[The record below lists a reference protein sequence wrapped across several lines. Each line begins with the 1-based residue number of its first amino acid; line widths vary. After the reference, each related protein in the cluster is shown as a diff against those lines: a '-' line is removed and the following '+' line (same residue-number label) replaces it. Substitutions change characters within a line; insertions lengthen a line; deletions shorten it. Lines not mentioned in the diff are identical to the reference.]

1 MVSLDDQHR
10 GHRVT
15 FGDNAAGL
23 RVRRYVSTMAA
34 RPITLSNH
42 AYIEWSSQFDC
53 DEADED
59 KVITQV
65 RDGVLIPGLK
75 ALEQRFGST
84 LWPPKPGEGPGST
97 TR

>member
-10 GHRVT
+10 AIAFT

-42 AYIEWSSQFDC
+42 AYVEWSSQFDC

-84 LWPPKPGEGPGST
+84 L
-97 TR
+97 

>member
-1 MVSLDDQHR
+1 
-10 GHRVT
+10 
-15 FGDNAAGL
+15 
-23 RVRRYVSTMAA
+23 MAA

-75 ALEQRFGST
+75 ALEQRFAI
-84 LWPPKPGEGPGST
+84 EAT
-97 TR
+97 TSPSGVTHLTFTRR

>member
-1 MVSLDDQHR
+1 LVSLDDHHR
-10 GHRVT
+10 AIAFT

-34 RPITLSNH
+34 RPITFSNH
-42 AYIEWSSQFDC
+42 AYVEWSSQFDRDEADEA

-84 LWPPKPGEGPGST
+84 L
-97 TR
+97 

>member
-1 MVSLDDQHR
+1 LVSLDDQHR
-10 GHRVT
+10 AIAFT

-23 RVRRYVSTMAA
+23 RVRRYVSMMAA

-42 AYIEWSSQFDC
+42 AYVEWSSQFDC
-53 DEADED
+53 DEADEADEADED

-84 LWPPKPGEGPGST
+84 L
-97 TR
+97 